1 MIFIKYNY
9 ICNVDLSLQMEIKDR
24 IYIII
29 KDNHLSPSSFAD
41 KINANRS
48 SISHVLSGRNKPSLD
63 LLEKIV
69 LNFPNVN
76 SYWLLTGVTNVNPV
90 NSILKQEDVIYDKD
104 KIKSIVNRKEIVK
117 IVEFYNDNTYS
128 IYYPSEE

>member
-1 MIFIKYNY
+1 M
-9 ICNVDLSLQMEIKDR
+9 SLQMEIKDR

-117 IVEFYNDNTYS
+117 IVEFYNDNTCT

>member
-1 MIFIKYNY
+1 
-9 ICNVDLSLQMEIKDR
+9 MEIKDR